1 MDVYVSVCIAP
12 ILGLTCISASLLFL
26 YTPLLGY
33 TSCPEQTPP
42 VFLRLNGLVCAT
54 VSVFTIKWN
63 CRGDCTN
70 PQRSFHLLRVPPPPP
85 TCKTYMFSYY
95 FPFFF
100 SLLSTMMYKLWW
112 SSKLG
117 LTFIS
122 VLISISRLV
131 RRPTQRKMMAWHSQV
146 PWRLDSRRLRWLGAS

>member
-1 MDVYVSVCIAP
+1 MYRADFRSY
-12 ILGLTCISASLLFL
+12 LH
-26 YTPLLGY
+26 
-33 TSCPEQTPP
+33 
-42 VFLRLNGLVCAT
+42 LRLVAFPIHTSLRLHILPG
-54 VSVFTIKWN
+54 
-63 CRGDCTN
+63 TN
-70 PQRSFHLLRVPPPPP
+70 SSSLFKVERSCMCNSFCFHDKMKLPWRLHQFPPPPTFFPSPPCAPP

-95 FPFFF
+95 FPFF

-131 RRPTQRKMMAWHSQV
+131 RRPTQREMMAWHSQV